1 MKYFFLTLLFL
12 PAFLKAQTIAQKADE
27 LLTAYSSQHKFS
39 GNVLIAKEG
48 KIIFEKSYGYADLK
62 TKKPITPDTEF
73 RVGSLT
79 KMFTSNAILQL
90 AKDNKLSLNDPVIKY
105 VPGFAYGDSVKI
117 INLLSHTSGIK
128 GYTEGAEPTNLHES
142 VAGYKYQQLAFLPG
156 SRFEYNNFNYIL
168 LSYIA
173 EKVSG
178 KSFDKVIQS
187 VLAKADMK
195 NSGLDSKSRS
205 SASKAHGYVT
215 NPATAEWIKANEGN
229 VALASGAGALYST
242 TRDLYKWSVLSSVN
256 DSLFQLAV
264 KPVQNNY
271 GLGWMTSDAFGRKQI
286 GHTGSIPGFIA
297 NFMKFPEQDV
307 TIIML
312 SNYQDLDGRQISKDL
327 AAVTF
332 GEAYV
337 LPVVKKEVKLSDN
350 VLNRYVGEY
359 KLPNGFSI
367 AVTTENNKLFALA
380 QGDHE
385 KIELTPESETKFF
398 LKGPETAI
406 EFINEEGTVKY
417 MFVDIQGG
425 QKLSKVK

>member
-1 MKYFFLTLLFL
+1 
-12 PAFLKAQTIAQKADE
+12 
-27 LLTAYSSQHKFS
+27 
-39 GNVLIAKEG
+39 
-48 KIIFEKSYGYADLK
+48 
-62 TKKPITPDTEF
+62 
-73 RVGSLT
+73 
-79 KMFTSNAILQL
+79 
-90 AKDNKLSLNDPVIKY
+90 
-105 VPGFAYGDSVKI
+105 
-117 INLLSHTSGIK
+117 
-128 GYTEGAEPTNLHES
+128 
-142 VAGYKYQQLAFLPG
+142 
-156 SRFEYNNFNYIL
+156 
-168 LSYIA
+168 
-173 EKVSG
+173 
-178 KSFDKVIQS
+178 
-187 VLAKADMK
+187 
-195 NSGLDSKSRS
+195 
-205 SASKAHGYVT
+205 
-215 NPATAEWIKANEGN
+215 
-229 VALASGAGALYST
+229 
-242 TRDLYKWSVLSSVN
+242 
-256 DSLFQLAV
+256 
-264 KPVQNNY
+264 
-271 GLGWMTSDAFGRKQI
+271 MTSDAFGRKQI

-307 TIIML
+307 TIIIL

-332 GEAYV
+332 GEAYN